1 MDSKKDKNFIRIVT
15 ITIVLTYLVIL
26 AGTVVRTT
34 QSGMGC
40 PDWPKC
46 FGQWVPPTDES
57 QLPANYQEIYAHRGY
72 ADTTFSAYHTW
83 VEYVNRLLGVLV
95 GISIFAT
102 VLASFR
108 YWKTDKLIVFL
119 SFVSFVLVGF
129 QGWLGA
135 LVVASNLAP
144 IKITTHMLV
153 ALLLVALLV
162 YILYRVKC
170 KDRRETIFE
179 NKIKYVLYVVIF
191 LSIIQV
197 IFGTQVRQEIDVI
210 AKQNNFLQRETWID
224 SLSSIFLVHR
234 SFSLLVVAANALLIY
249 LVFKSNR
256 MIESIK
262 TSLLWLSFV
271 LFIELFSGIILA
283 YFAVPKAMQPTH
295 LLFASILFGI
305 QFYLFLQLFF
315 SKAVKSA

>member
-95 GISIFAT
+95 GLSIFAT

-108 YWKTDKLIVFL
+108 YWKTDKLVVFL
-119 SFVSFVLVGF
+119 SFISFVLVGF

-153 ALLLVALLV
+153 ALLLVALLI
-162 YILYRVKC
+162 YILYRVKF
-170 KDRRETIFE
+170 KGKQETIFE
-179 NKIKYVLYVVIF
+179 NKIKYVLYIVII

-210 AKQNNFLQRETWID
+210 AKQNNFLLRETWID

-234 SFSLLVVAANALLIY
+234 SFSILVFAANVMLIY
-249 LVFKSNR
+249 NVIKSK
-256 MIESIK
+256 IASSKIISTLK
-262 TSLLWLSFV
+262 WVGIV
-271 LFIELFSGIILA
+271 LFIEILSGIVLA
-283 YFAVPKAMQPTH
+283 YFSVPKAMQPTH